1 MSSSICLCFGRAC
14 FRERLSPWGLCT
26 ALGAKLLCVYTSE
39 GDSPSSACQRPC
51 GNREWSKGE
60 IQRGGGRS
68 WARLTPLEHLAVPPK
83 GDVHYWRE
91 PGQFFIASPTFGSA
105 DSVPYG
111 VRGRR
116 HMPNVSL
123 IVGTWVSYNA
133 SATPRMGS
141 KASAAISRWN
151 GKPPAPSLW
160 ACFVREQLLIGGVLE
175 GGGGAGLP
183 QPSSLLSPIPRGV
196 N

>member
-1 MSSSICLCFGRAC
+1 MSSSICFCSGRAC
-14 FRERLSPWGLCT
+14 FWERLSPWGLCT
-26 ALGAKLLCVYTSE
+26 ALGAKLLCVCTSE
-39 GDSPSSACQRPC
+39 GDSPSRAYQRPC

-68 WARLTPLEHLAVPPK
+68 WARLTPWEHQAVPPN
-83 GDVHYWRE
+83 GDAHYWRE
-91 PGQFFIASPTFGSA
+91 PGQYFIASPTFGSA
-105 DSVPYG
+105 DSAPCD
-111 VRGRR
+111 VRGRQ

-123 IVGTWVSYNA
+123 VVGTWVPYKA

-160 ACFVREQLLIGGVLE
+160 ACYVRERLQFDGDLE
-175 GGGGAGLP
+175 GEGVGLP
-183 QPSSLLSPIPRGV
+183 QPSGLLSPIPYGV